1 MEMMKIQVLIKKE
14 VRTLSGNIKT
24 VPAINYSANDTNGD
38 DEDPSINQEES
49 GSENLDFSTN
59 NDARF

>member
-1 MEMMKIQVLIKKE
+1 MLSYHLLQILCHGWKK
-14 VRTLSGNIKT
+14 GNIKI
-24 VPAINYSANDTNGD
+24 VRAISYSATDTNGD